1 MLFFTFLPWRMQIC
15 MLLFWKIVQYIA
27 RPFPL
32 LTLYQILV
40 SETAIFIA
48 PLEFDLSERN
58 EVITVGNYSC
68 YFKKNEN
75 LVMETTPNT
84 TAHDHN

>member
-48 PLEFDLSERN
+48 PLEFDLSE
-58 EVITVGNYSC
+58 T
-68 YFKKNEN
+68 
-75 LVMETTPNT
+75 
-84 TAHDHN
+84 